1 MVKRT
6 RNINYK
12 LSNKRGNNKMQNSDV
27 FVKTFNKV
35 MNKYEIEY
43 LRDLERSGKLDELDF
58 LNAEELK
65 SLKQSINLKSLLL
78 D

>member
-6 RNINYK
+6 RNIKYK
-12 LSNKRGNNKMQNSDV
+12 LSNKRGNNKMKNSDV

>member
-1 MVKRT
+1 
-6 RNINYK
+6 
-12 LSNKRGNNKMQNSDV
+12 MQNSDV

>member
-6 RNINYK
+6 RNIKYK
-12 LSNKRGNNKMQNSDV
+12 LSNKRGINKMQNSDV

-65 SLKQSINLKSLLL
+65 SLKQSINLKSLFL

>member
-6 RNINYK
+6 RNIKYK

>member
-1 MVKRT
+1 MK
-6 RNINYK
+6 
-12 LSNKRGNNKMQNSDV
+12 NSDV

>member
-6 RNINYK
+6 RNIKYK
-12 LSNKRGNNKMQNSDV
+12 SSNKRGNNKLQNSDV

>member
-6 RNINYK
+6 RNIKYK
-12 LSNKRGNNKMQNSDV
+12 LSNKRGNNKLQNSDV

>member
-43 LRDLERSGKLDELDF
+43 LSDLERSGKLDELDF

>member
-6 RNINYK
+6 RNIKYK
-12 LSNKRGNNKMQNSDV
+12 LSNKRGNNKMQNTDV